1 MTQDAQA
8 LSPATSDPMA
18 GSIEPI
24 GLLETPTTE
33 ASASVDVPLAETPP
47 ATLKRRRVSV
57 PARFAIAFLAGA
69 VAVGMLGTGAIYAYE
84 QQHVGRVLP
93 GVRIGTVDLSGLDRA
108 TAIERLQSA
117 YGGLADGKVVV
128 TASVARVTIPYSAF
142 GRRADVEAMADAALA
157 VGRSGSPVDRAL
169 AEVRTAVRGV
179 ELTPWITYDASAFA
193 SIVSHRLGG
202 LALEPVD
209 ATIAMT
215 DTGIQTQA
223 ARWGRVFDPVAVS
236 AAAVDRL
243 DDLDA
248 PAELSVQAKL
258 LAIRPELD
266 DTDAELARSVATRMI
281 GDVAVILGE
290 ENWAVAGGEI
300 RKAIG
305 FEATADG
312 RYQPV
317 VDRAVLEA
325 ALVPMAKE
333 AHRAPVNATFLIG
346 RNGDVVGV
354 TAGRNGR
361 NFDVKATAERI
372 ETALMSRAAG
382 KETAK
387 VEPAMVV
394 TSPNVTTQEAE
405 KVAPLMTRISTW
417 TTWFPIGE
425 KNYWGANIWIP
436 SSIINGYVVGPG
448 ETFDFWKAVGP
459 VSRARGYGAGGAII
473 NGRTQPTGALAGGI
487 CSCSTTLFNAALR
500 AGLKMGERSPH
511 YYYIDRYPLGLD
523 ATVSK
528 TSGYV
533 QNMTFVND
541 TNSPILIRGINT
553 RSGGKG
559 YVRFDLYSVPTGRS
573 VSFSKPV
580 VRDVLPATTRVQYTS
595 SMAPG
600 ARKQIE
606 FPVAGRKTWVTRT
619 VRDGQGRVIHQEVW
633 FSHYK
638 RVDGI
643 ILVGTGGSTQ
653 STSAPAAP
661 PAQPTPAPQ
670 PPPAPAPSPSP

>member
-8 LSPATSDPMA
+8 LSPATSDPLA
-18 GSIEPI
+18 AAVEPVGI
-24 GLLETPTTE
+24 LEPPV
-33 ASASVDVPLAETPP
+33 ADPVPAVDGPIADADP
-47 ATLKRRRVSV
+47 AARTRRRVSV

-84 QQHVGRVLP
+84 QQHVGKVLP
-93 GVRIGTVDLSGLDRA
+93 GVRIGTVDLSGLDRD
-108 TAIERLQSA
+108 TAIERLEAA

-128 TASVARVTIPYSAF
+128 TASVARVTIPYSEF

-157 VGRSGSPVDRAL
+157 VGRSGSPVDRAV

-179 ELTPWITYDASAFA
+179 ELTPWVTYDAPAFA
-193 SIVSHRLGG
+193 SIVSRRLSG
-202 LALEPVD
+202 LELEPVD

-215 DTGIQTQA
+215 EAGIQTQA
-223 ARWGRVFDPVAVS
+223 ARWGRAFDPVAVS
-236 AAAVDRL
+236 AAAIDRL

-248 PAELSVQAKL
+248 PAELSVAAKL

-266 DTDAELARSVATRMI
+266 DTDADLARSVATRMI
-281 GDVAVILGE
+281 GDVGVILGE
-290 ENWAVAGGEI
+290 EAWAVAGPDI
-300 RKAIG
+300 RKAVG

-317 VDRAVLEA
+317 IDRAVLEA
-325 ALVPMAKE
+325 ALAPIATE
-333 AHRAPVNATFLIG
+333 AHKAPVNATFLIG

-361 NFDVKATAERI
+361 SVDVKATAERI
-372 ETALMSRAAG
+372 EAALLSRAAG

-425 KNYWGANIWIP
+425 KNFWGANIWIP

-459 VSRARGYGAGGAII
+459 VTRARGYGAGGAII

-500 AGLKMGERSPH
+500 AGLKMGQRSPH

-541 TNSPILIRGINT
+541 TGSPILIRGINT
-553 RSGGKG
+553 RSGGRG

-580 VRDVLPATTRVQYTS
+580 VRDYTPATTRIQHTS
-595 SMAPG
+595 SMAAG

-606 FPVAGRKTWVTRT
+606 YPVAGRKTWVTRT
-619 VRDGQGRVIHQEVW
+619 VRDANGRVIHQEVW

-643 ILVGTGGSTQ
+643 ILVGTGGGSTQ
-653 STSAPAAP
+653 AASAPAAP
-661 PAQPTPAPQ
+661 PAAQPTPA
-670 PPPAPAPSPSP
+670 PPAPAPSPSP